1 MPLTALDYE
10 EIRQLLARYN
20 FAVDFGDVE
29 TWAGCFTP
37 EGVFH
42 CTGLPDGSPLGGR
55 HEGRAA
61 LVAYATTHF
70 SLAKG
75 NARHWNWNLLIE
87 GDGDEATMQCYL
99 ATAGGKPNATIHAA
113 GVYRHR
119 LRKVDGRWLF
129 VERHINVDPQPT

>member
-1 MPLTALDYE
+1 M
-10 EIRQLLARYN
+10 
-20 FAVDFGDVE
+20 
-29 TWAGCFTP
+29 GCFTP

-42 CTGLPDGSPLGGR
+42 CTGLPAGSPLGGR

-113 GVYRHR
+113 GVYRDR